1 MTSLR
6 KIQANRANART
17 STGPKRAQSKARTAR
32 NARRHGLS
40 LSVFAD
46 PVLSEQVEAIA
57 REIAGGPTDD
67 NTYHLARRVAEAQID
82 LQRVRQTPSIP
93 GRSGEQSRY
102 GSTGEV
108 PEPNTARST
117 QVGYNSIAR
126 G

>member
-57 REIAGGPTDD
+57 REIAGGPTDI
-67 NTYHLARRVAEAQID
+67 NPITLLAASRKRR
-82 LQRVRQTPSIP
+82 SI
-93 GRSGEQSRY
+93 GSGCAKR
-102 GSTGEV
+102 
-108 PEPNTARST
+108 AI
-117 QVGYNSIAR
+117 NSWPIL
-126 G
+126 